1 MKMMLAAVVL
11 LGALPGIG
19 CSVAE
24 APSQGADD
32 GVIESRLSRVERR
45 VDEAE
50 DVIVEQV
57 LALRRRVETLEARV
71 QVLEAELKALR
82 GSSPPS
88 DKNSLLPRPKPSAPL
103 SPPQRLK

>member
-1 MKMMLAAVVL
+1 MRKLLVTAVL
-11 LGALPGIG
+11 LGVLMGAA
-19 CSVAE
+19 AE
-24 APSQGADD
+24 ALSQETGGGMD
-32 GVIESRLSRVERR
+32 ESRLREVERR
-45 VDEAE
+45 VKEAE

-71 QVLEAELKALR
+71 QVLEAELKAVR

-103 SPPQRLK
+103 SPLQRFK

>member
-1 MKMMLAAVVL
+1 MRKLLVAAVL
-11 LGALPGIG
+11 LGGVMGAA
-19 CSVAE
+19 AE
-24 APSQGADD
+24 ALSQETGGMD
-32 GVIESRLSRVERR
+32 ESRLREVERR
-45 VDEAE
+45 VKEAE

-71 QVLEAELKALR
+71 QVLEAELKAVR
-82 GSSPPS
+82 GSSPSS